1 MDKIT
6 NITLVCL
13 LIAQQFSLIYLKKEI
28 LAAQLKILEL
38 QSKLELLSNVP
49 INTNP
54 VLNQNACT
62 WEGIGLFFLI
72 AGIVVFFLFT
82 PKSSVGN
89 SSNDVFNYQP
99 PGDFV
104 QNTIFKNSNLPQ
116 NETLSKG
123 CENSQVILDALQH
136 LDSNFWV

>member
-13 LIAQQFSLIYLKKEI
+13 LIAQQFSLMYLKKEI

-62 WEGIGLFFLI
+62 
-72 AGIVVFFLFT
+72 
-82 PKSSVGN
+82 
-89 SSNDVFNYQP
+89 
-99 PGDFV
+99 
-104 QNTIFKNSNLPQ
+104 
-116 NETLSKG
+116 
-123 CENSQVILDALQH
+123 
-136 LDSNFWV
+136 